1 MPPKLSL
8 SVVYFPDA
16 FSFACMKRYI
26 SCLIVTILTS
36 TAVLSV
42 SAQESLV
49 SPQQQEACRI
59 ESTNAVSQKEQDLQN
74 RLNGFLTSYT
84 LPPLEVIVRSKQALT
99 VFESD
104 LDALC
109 QSYGQRQATDGTVGQ
124 ACDNRIIGICNEAIA
139 TSKERMKVSTKEA
152 LYVSSGRQ
160 RLFYMAQDIN
170 RVSKAINAQ
179 SRALVI
185 VDDLLR
191 TVAQKI
197 NYFTDKVLK

>member
-1 MPPKLSL
+1 
-8 SVVYFPDA
+8 
-16 FSFACMKRYI
+16 MKRYI
-26 SCLIVTILTS
+26 SFLAVTILAVAGIFTS
-36 TAVLSV
+36 

-49 SPQQQEACRI
+49 SPEQQEACRV
-59 ESTNAVSQKEQDLQN
+59 ESANAIYQKEQDIQN

-84 LPPLEVIVRSKQALT
+84 LPPLEVIVRSKQALG

-104 LDALC
+104 LAAIC
-109 QSYGQRQATDGTVGQ
+109 QSYGQRKATDGVVGQ
-124 ACDNRIIGICNEAIA
+124 ACDNRIIGICNDAIE
-139 TSKERMKVSTKEA
+139 TSKERMKVATKEA
-152 LYVSSGRQ
+152 LYISSGRQ

-170 RVSKAINAQ
+170 RVSKAVNAQ
-179 SRALVI
+179 SRALIV